1 MKLLNRIFILFCL
14 SFQLFA
20 QNKDLDLKYEKAINL
35 TNADEALKL
44 YEEIINTNNDSDYVW
59 LSKLKKAE
67 IFYAKGSYIASSD
80 IFKDFNL
87 NAPLHLQNQSSKDLL
102 FKSLDAAG
110 DTDSL
115 KVYQELLSAKKTK
128 AKKNNASLNQNR
140 VWFIQFGAFSSIENA
155 QVLKDSLN
163 EEKINNIRIDQV
175 FKNGKMIYYVRSEH
189 YNSYDKALGQS
200 KKLENRTKF
209 TISGF

>member
-102 FKSLDAAG
+102 FKSLNAAG

-128 AKKNNASLNQNR
+128 PKKNNASLNQNR

-189 YNSYDKALGQS
+189 YNSYDKALGES

>member
-20 QNKDLDLKYEKAINL
+20 QDKDLDLKYEKAINQ

-102 FKSLDAAG
+102 FKSLNAAG

-128 AKKNNASLNQNR
+128 TKKNNVSLNQKR
-140 VWFIQFGAFSSIENA
+140 VWFIQFGAFSSMENA

-163 EEKINNIRIDQV
+163 EEKIKNIRIDQV